1 MLSCFVQVIIIF
13 FPLRLTGLIPV
24 SFSGATGA
32 EEEAGLAV
40 LFGYDVFFGAVDVT
54 GFFVA
59 AGDDEVPGFFV
70 ADGFLVV
77 AGVPVTNHDG
87 SWYGVPVGSSVSS
100 GSVGYFI

>member
-13 FPLRLTGLIPV
+13 FPLRLTRLIFV

-40 LFGYDVFFGAVDVT
+40 LFGYDVFFGAVDVA

-59 AGDDEVPGFFV
+59 AEDNEVSGFFV

-87 SWYGVPVGSSVSS
+87 S
-100 GSVGYFI
+100 

>member
-13 FPLRLTGLIPV
+13 FPLRLTRLIFV
-24 SFSGATGA
+24 SFFGATGT
-32 EEEAGLAV
+32 EEEAGLTV
-40 LFGYDVFFGAVDVT
+40 LFGEDVFFGAVDVA

-59 AGDDEVPGFFV
+59 AGDNEVSGFFV

-87 SWYGVPVGSSVSS
+87 S
-100 GSVGYFI
+100 

>member
-1 MLSCFVQVIIIF
+1 MIIIF

-24 SFSGATGA
+24 IFSGATGA

-40 LFGYDVFFGAVDVT
+40 LFGYDVFFGAVDVA

-87 SWYGVPVGSSVSS
+87 S
-100 GSVGYFI
+100 